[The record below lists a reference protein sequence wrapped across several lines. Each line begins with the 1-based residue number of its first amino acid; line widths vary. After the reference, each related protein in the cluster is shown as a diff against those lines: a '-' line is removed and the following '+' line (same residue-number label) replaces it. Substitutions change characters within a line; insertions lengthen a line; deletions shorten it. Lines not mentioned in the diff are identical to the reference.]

1 MRRWMILP
9 IIIIVGLL
17 GSGGAQASQASRKTV
32 NTQLAQELVDH
43 QAYADNDPA
52 NYGYA
57 KYVRKISDKG
67 NGRIAVQVTRN
78 FCRLSS
84 NDKTN
89 VMNQV
94 QVLARMVLVENHR
107 IGKRQ
112 ATRGL
117 EATICYQK
125 QVVGRSRPGDHY
137 HYRW

>member
-9 IIIIVGLL
+9 MIIIVVLL
-17 GSGGAQASQASRKTV
+17 GSGGAQASRKTV

-57 KYVRKISDKG
+57 KYIRRISDKG
-67 NGRIAVQVTRN
+67 NGRITVQVTRN

-89 VMNQV
+89 VMNQG
-94 QVLARMVLVENHR
+94 QVLARMVLIENHR
-107 IGKRQ
+107 ISKRQ
-112 ATRGL
+112 AARGL
-117 EATICYQK
+117 DATIRYQK
-125 QVVGRSRPGDHY
+125 QVVGQSRPDDHY

>member
-1 MRRWMILP
+1 MRRWMILT
-9 IIIIVGLL
+9 IMAMIVLF
-17 GSGGAQASQASRKTV
+17 GSGVVQASSQKTV
-32 NTQLAQELVDH
+32 NTQLSQELVDH

-57 KYVRKISDKG
+57 KYIRRISDKG

-78 FCRLSS
+78 FCRLSD

-107 IGKRQ
+107 INKHQ
-112 ATRGL
+112 AARGL
-117 EATICYQK
+117 DATIRYQK
-125 QVVGRSRPGDHY
+125 QVVGQSRPDDHY